1 MMRASCNLEPP
12 KYTDLSKLLGRTSR
26 KRARDGFLPRLV
38 FFPDSEAPISH
49 PTKTWRQPA
58 ARSTNLG
65 HLLNPGCAE
74 LSAEKIRGSA
84 VCAVDMLCLACER
97 CLATRMLSRTRTVG
111 CSPCKA
117 VSGTKM
123 KWELRALQFDVM
135 MSRNLGPNVGDYVLV
150 AQVSSQS
157 RQLEQLQKQAGC

>member
-1 MMRASCNLEPP
+1 M
-12 KYTDLSKLLGRTSR
+12 
-26 KRARDGFLPRLV
+26 
-38 FFPDSEAPISH
+38 
-49 PTKTWRQPA
+49 
-58 ARSTNLG
+58 
-65 HLLNPGCAE
+65 
-74 LSAEKIRGSA
+74 
-84 VCAVDMLCLACER
+84 
-97 CLATRMLSRTRTVG
+97 G